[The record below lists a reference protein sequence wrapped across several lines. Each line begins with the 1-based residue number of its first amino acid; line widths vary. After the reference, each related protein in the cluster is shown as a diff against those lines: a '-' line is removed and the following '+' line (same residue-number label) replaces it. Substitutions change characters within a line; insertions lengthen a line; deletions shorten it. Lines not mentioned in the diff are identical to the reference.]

1 MKRMMAGLLAVLLAL
16 PGPAMAGAPKR
27 YSEQDTELLRQYAS
41 KLPIGGVV
49 KVRLRDGER
58 LKGILMAVDQ
68 DAAVVKPK
76 TRIPEPERRLAF
88 SNIEMLELEQPGGMS
103 AAKAAGIGIATGIGT
118 FFGMLLILFAAIDD

>member
-1 MKRMMAGLLAVLLAL
+1 MKRMMASLLAVLLAL